1 MTEFFTHKV
10 GTDNYSA
17 IFGGW
22 TSDYSNKDRG
32 VWYNYIHQGKVDY
45 ISYNFSGANDSD
57 AVAHALPGYRLK
69 LYDDDM
75 STVVA
80 DSNAI
85 SINKIRYKYISG
97 NCDGGEL
104 FTS

>member
-10 GTDNYSA
+10 GTNNYSA

-22 TSDYSNKDRG
+22 TADPSPINRG

-45 ISYNFSGANDSD
+45 ISDNFDGGSEAN
-57 AVAHALPGYRLK
+57 AYAYALPGYRLK
-69 LYDDDM
+69 LYKSDLT
-75 STVVA
+75 TVVA
-80 DSNAI
+80 DSNADTT
-85 SINKIRYKYISG
+85 KIRKKFTAGY
-97 NCDGGEL
+97 CDAGQL